1 MIDMA
6 PDLLVLLFFVAGTA
20 GCIDAL
26 AGGGGLIVLPVLLS
40 IGMPPTVALA
50 TNKLQATGGSLAATV
65 YFVRSGT
72 IDLRRFLPVAL
83 LAFAGALSGAALAL
97 HVGASSLRIVL
108 PIVLIGIAA
117 FVSLTPGFAAIDK
130 KARIS
135 LVVYAVAAAP
145 LIGFYDGFLGPGTG
159 TFLCLSMAGLLGFSM
174 VKATAHAKLLNFAS
188 NAAALGYFA
197 IAGQVHWLAGFVM
210 LAGQV
215 GGGWVGARLVLTKGR
230 GLIRAA
236 TVVMCV
242 ALSIKL
248 LADRF

>member
-97 HVGASSLRIVL
+97 HVGASFLRIVL

-117 FVSLTPGFAAIDK
+117 FVALTPGFAAIDK

-159 TFLCLSMAGLLGFSM
+159 TFLCLSMAGLLGLSM

-215 GGGWVGARLVLTKGR
+215 GGGWLGARLVLTKGR